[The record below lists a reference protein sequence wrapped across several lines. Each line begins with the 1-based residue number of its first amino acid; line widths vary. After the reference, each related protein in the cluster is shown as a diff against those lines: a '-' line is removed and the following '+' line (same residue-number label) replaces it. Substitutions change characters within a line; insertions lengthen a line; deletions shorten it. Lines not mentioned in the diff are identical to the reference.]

1 MKQKTNNGKYKK
13 KKNKNG
19 NLTKE
24 MLEAMKE
31 LQEQQL
37 RTSKAIAD
45 LAGAKSD
52 EEPHKKFGSLI
63 TMIRSEKHKETNE
76 KIIET
81 SKRSSENER

>member
-63 TMIRSEKHKETNE
+63 TMIRSENTQRNKQ
-76 KIIET
+76 
-81 SKRSSENER
+81 ENHRNNRTIK